1 MKSMVA
7 LEDGQEGPEQVFN
20 IDLTGMSS
28 RQRAQTIV
36 LVSTPHCQ
44 AILGEKLQFIEAELD
59 FELVAMRTG
68 AIRFAVGTA

>member
-1 MKSMVA
+1 MKSMELQDDA
-7 LEDGQEGPEQVFN
+7 LEGAGQVFN

-59 FELVAMRTG
+59 FELVAVRTG
-68 AIRFAVGTA
+68 ALLFPVGNA